1 MSEWVHGVF
10 KDVSHD
16 STSWSQSCEYGD
28 WLSAVSDCNTWTSPD
43 NKAPEWKE
51 IMCKIYFVMLLTDF
65 EKQNKKEAKIISHIH
80 LPTTALQKPH
90 MLPFDD
96 TCCLQF
102 NFQPLK
108 RVTAQYAGYHS
119 ILHEERSRLRTRFFF
134 SYVWN
139 VFAHFW
145 IPHLS
150 FLKRFKSCYW
160 FFLNSNKFQADLH
173 FPIKLF
179 SDPFFL
185 NPCNYPSARPHYE
198 FKWRRTQIII

>member
-1 MSEWVHGVF
+1 MKVQWVHGVF

-16 STSWSQSCEYGD
+16 STSWSQRCEYGD
-28 WLSAVSDCNTWTSPD
+28 WLSAVSECNTWTSPD

-119 ILHEERSRLRTRFFF
+119 ILHEEKSRLRTRFFF

-160 FFLNSNKFQADLH
+160 LFLNSNKFQADLH

-185 NPCNYPSARPHYE
+185 TLA
-198 FKWRRTQIII
+198 IIPLLGLIMNSNEGGLRS

>member
-28 WLSAVSDCNTWTSPD
+28 WLSAVSECNTWTSPD

-80 LPTTALQKPH
+80 FPTTALQKPH

-119 ILHEERSRLRTRFFF
+119 ILHEEKSRLRTRFF
-134 SYVWN
+134 SLMSEMCLRISESLIWVSWSALN
-139 VFAHFW
+139 HVTD
-145 IPHLS
+145 
-150 FLKRFKSCYW
+150 

>member
-28 WLSAVSDCNTWTSPD
+28 WLSAVSECNTWTSPD

-119 ILHEERSRLRTRFFF
+119 ILHEEKSRLRTRFFSLMSEMCLRISESLIWVSWSALNHVTDF
-134 SYVWN
+134 FFKIVINFKQIYT
-139 VFAHFW
+139 F
-145 IPHLS
+145 LS
-150 FLKRFKSCYW
+150 NYFLIL
-160 FFLNSNKFQADLH
+160 FFLTLAIIPLLGLIMNSNEGGLR
-173 FPIKLF
+173 
-179 SDPFFL
+179 S
-185 NPCNYPSARPHYE
+185 
-198 FKWRRTQIII
+198 

>member
-28 WLSAVSDCNTWTSPD
+28 WLSAVSECNTWTSPD
-43 NKAPEWKE
+43 NKAPEWKK

-108 RVTAQYAGYHS
+108 RVTAQYAGYRS
-119 ILHEERSRLRTRFFF
+119 ILHEEKSRLRTRFFPLMSEMCLRISESLIWVSWSALNHVTDF
-134 SYVWN
+134 FKIVINFKLIYT
-139 VFAHFW
+139 F
-145 IPHLS
+145 LS
-150 FLKRFKSCYW
+150 NYFLIL
-160 FFLNSNKFQADLH
+160 FFLTLAIIPLLGLIMNSNEGGLR
-173 FPIKLF
+173 
-179 SDPFFL
+179 S
-185 NPCNYPSARPHYE
+185 
-198 FKWRRTQIII
+198 

>member
-1 MSEWVHGVF
+1 MSEWIHGVF

-28 WLSAVSDCNTWTSPD
+28 WLSAVSECNTWTSPD

-119 ILHEERSRLRTRFFF
+119 ILHEEKSRLRTRFFSLMSEMCLRISESLIWVSWSALNHVTDF
-134 SYVWN
+134 
-139 VFAHFW
+139 F
-145 IPHLS
+145 
-150 FLKRFKSCYW
+150 FK
-160 FFLNSNKFQADLH
+160 
-173 FPIKLF
+173 
-179 SDPFFL
+179 
-185 NPCNYPSARPHYE
+185 
-198 FKWRRTQIII
+198 